1 MKESN
6 ESYFSNNFGSLVF
19 NDQIMRRDLSQEVYE
34 KLKETIEEGKT
45 LDLDIANSVANAMK
59 NWAVEKGATHFT
71 HWFQPLTGITAEKHE
86 SFIFPLKDGK
96 AILKFS
102 GKELIK
108 GEPDASSFPSGG
120 LRATFE
126 ARGYTAWDP
135 TSYAF
140 IKEKTLFIPTAFCS
154 YSGQVLDKKTPLL
167 KSMEVLN
174 DSAINVL
181 KLLGD
186 EKSKRVHVSVGL
198 EQEYFLIDQKIAE
211 KRKDLKL
218 CGRTLI
224 GAAPARGQELED
236 HYFGT
241 IKSRVSTFMK
251 ELDVELWKLGI
262 YAKTR
267 HNEVAPAQHELA
279 SIYTTANLSVDQN
292 LIVMDMMKRI
302 ANKMDLVCL
311 LHEKPFEGLNGSGK
325 HNNWSLCTDR
335 GVNLF
340 ELGVTPSDNARFML
354 FIAAMIRAVDKYQD
368 LLRFTVASASN
379 DHRLG
384 AAEAPPAI
392 VSVYLGEELDR
403 IFREISIGKEG
414 SKNKETK
421 IELSVHVLPEFP
433 KDISDRNRTSPLAFT
448 GNKFEFRM
456 LGSSFNA
463 SDSNTVLN
471 TIFADSLNY
480 IAECLKNKMAI
491 NAIISK
497 IYKNHKSIIFNGN
510 SYSAYWIEEAE
521 RRGLVNFKTTAEA
534 SAALIA
540 EKNVR
545 LFEDNKILTKVEL
558 YSRYEVTLEMYSKT
572 IMIENQVLR
581 EMVKKDIMPAI
592 IGYSGFIA
600 ENVKAKLEVSKNL
613 NCKFEIS
620 LIEKLST
627 LINDLDIKLR
637 EIEESSLKFKQ
648 IQDSFDSCLYLA
660 KTVIPLENELRLIC
674 DEAETIVANDYWP
687 YPDYEQLLF
696 SVK

>member
-1 MKESN
+1 
-6 ESYFSNNFGSLVF
+6 
-19 NDQIMRRDLSQEVYE
+19 
-34 KLKETIEEGKT
+34 
-45 LDLDIANSVANAMK
+45 
-59 NWAVEKGATHFT
+59 
-71 HWFQPLTGITAEKHE
+71 
-86 SFIFPLKDGK
+86 
-96 AILKFS
+96 
-102 GKELIK
+102 
-108 GEPDASSFPSGG
+108 
-120 LRATFE
+120 
-126 ARGYTAWDP
+126 
-135 TSYAF
+135 
-140 IKEKTLFIPTAFCS
+140 
-154 YSGQVLDKKTPLL
+154 
-167 KSMEVLN
+167 
-174 DSAINVL
+174 
-181 KLLGD
+181 
-186 EKSKRVHVSVGL
+186 
-198 EQEYFLIDQKIAE
+198 
-211 KRKDLKL
+211 
-218 CGRTLI
+218 
-224 GAAPARGQELED
+224 
-236 HYFGT
+236 
-241 IKSRVSTFMK
+241 
-251 ELDVELWKLGI
+251 
-262 YAKTR
+262 
-267 HNEVAPAQHELA
+267 
-279 SIYTTANLSVDQN
+279 
-292 LIVMDMMKRI
+292 MDMMKRI

>member
-1 MKESN
+1 MTESN

-34 KLKETIEEGKT
+34 KLRQTIEEGKN
-45 LDLDIANSVANAMK
+45 LDLEIANSVANAMK

-71 HWFQPLTGITAEKHE
+71 HWFQPLNGITAEKHE
-86 SFIFPLKDGK
+86 SFIFPVKDGK

-135 TSYAF
+135 TSHAF

-174 DSAINVL
+174 DSAIRVL

-186 EKSKRVHVSVGL
+186 KKSKRVHVSVGL
-198 EQEYFLIDQKIAE
+198 EQEYFLIDRKMAE

-241 IKSRVSTFMK
+241 IKSRVSDFMK
-251 ELDVELWKLGI
+251 ELDQELWKLGI

-325 HNNWSLCTDR
+325 HNNWSLCTDK

-392 VSVYLGEELDR
+392 LSVYLGEELDR
-403 IFREISIGKEG
+403 IFREISNGKEG

-480 IAECLKNKMAI
+480 IADCLQKKMAI
-491 NAIISK
+491 NSIISQ
-497 IYKNHKSIIFNGN
+497 IYKNHQEIVFNGN
-510 SYSAYWIEEAE
+510 SYSAYWVEEAE
-521 RRGLVNFKTTAEA
+521 RRGLVNFRTTAEA

-581 EMVKKDIMPAI
+581 EMVKKDIIPAI
-592 IGYSGFIA
+592 SGYSGFIA
-600 ENVKAKLEVSKNL
+600 ENVKTKLEVVKDL
-613 NCKFEIS
+613 DCEFEIS
-620 LIEKLST
+620 LLKKLST
-627 LINDLDIKLR
+627 LINDLDKKLK
-637 EIEESSLKFKQ
+637 EIEGSILKFKQ
-648 IQDSFDSCLYLA
+648 MQDNFDSCLYLS
-660 KTVIPLENELRLIC
+660 KTIIPLENELRLIC
-674 DEAETIVANDYWP
+674 DEAETLVSSNYWP
-687 YPDYEQLLF
+687 YPDYEALLF